1 MEVEKNTVAGGS
13 LHISTDVIAKITRLA
28 ALEVDGVQ
36 DVSAVAPT
44 VRNLLSKGK
53 KTIEARK
60 PVAVQMQDGV
70 AEIEVNVLV
79 AYGMR
84 IPAMCVRIQENVKS
98 AVQNMTGITVS
109 RVNVVVRGVI
119 VPQPDEAE

>member
-13 LHISTDVIAKITRLA
+13 LHISTDVIVKITRLA
-28 ALEVDGVQ
+28 AMEVDGVQ

-44 VRNLLSKGK
+44 MRNLLGKGK
-53 KTIEARK
+53 KTIEAKK
-60 PVAVQMQDGV
+60 PVSVKMEDGV

-79 AYGMR
+79 TYGMR